1 MKIRQTN
8 IHVLNTLPEHKLYEF
23 QKFLKLKLL
32 LTINNDK
39 T

>member
-23 QKFLKLKLL
+23 QKLKLL
-32 LTINNDK
+32 SITNNNK
-39 T
+39 L